1 LKPSADAE
9 IISIPML
16 AEAYAARGQS
26 PNLKQVA
33 ENDEISTISA
43 VNNT

>member
-1 LKPSADAE
+1 M
-9 IISIPML
+9 ISIPML
-16 AEAYAARGQS
+16 AEAYAAWGQS

-33 ENDEISTISA
+33 ENDDISTINI

>member
-1 LKPSADAE
+1 MPK
-9 IISIPML
+9 L

-33 ENDEISTISA
+33 EKEDTNTISA
-43 VNNT
+43 VDSM